1 MKPYPQTRKRTRR
14 LLLVINPGSTSTKHA
29 LFEED
34 EALFEV
40 TLSHSAQK
48 LSGFNEIT
56 EQFHFRKDLILS
68 DLVSRKVDLNRISA
82 VIGRGGL
89 VKPIESGIYEVND
102 KMLADLRKGLLGQH
116 ASNLG
121 GLIAYDIAR
130 SLPAAKAYIVDP
142 VVVDELE
149 PVARLSGH
157 PAIERISVFHAL
169 NQKAVARIH
178 AEKSGKKYEEMNLI
192 IAHLG
197 GGISVGAHRKGRV
210 IDVNNALNG
219 DGPFSPERSGG
230 LPAGQLVDLCFNG
243 RYTHN
248 QIKSMITGKGGMVAY
263 LGTNDFKKVYE
274 RASEG
279 EEKASQ
285 VIEAA
290 VYQICKEIGA
300 MAAVLEGKVDTI
312 ILTGGM
318 AYEKDFTKRIS
329 LKVSFISDVY
339 VYPGEDEIKSLAFN
353 GLLALD
359 DKIKIGTY
367 S

>member
-192 IAHLG
+192 IAH
-197 GGISVGAHRKGRV
+197 RV
-210 IDVNNALNG
+210 
-219 DGPFSPERSGG
+219 
-230 LPAGQLVDLCFNG
+230 
-243 RYTHN
+243 
-248 QIKSMITGKGGMVAY
+248 
-263 LGTNDFKKVYE
+263 
-274 RASEG
+274 
-279 EEKASQ
+279 EE
-285 VIEAA
+285 
-290 VYQICKEIGA
+290 
-300 MAAVLEGKVDTI
+300 
-312 ILTGGM
+312 
-318 AYEKDFTKRIS
+318 
-329 LKVSFISDVY
+329 
-339 VYPGEDEIKSLAFN
+339 
-353 GLLALD
+353 
-359 DKIKIGTY
+359 
-367 S
+367 